1 MQSISHTH
9 NSYCIFLFS
18 DLSIQDSLLLE
29 YKKVCSVRS
38 VRIVSSGRSGRYAV
52 IYVVSMSDVS
62 KALEDTRSSRMK
74 NVMGGASL
82 EADIY
87 LAADELIEDK

>member
-1 MQSISHTH
+1 M
-9 NSYCIFLFS
+9 FLSFLIWQLFVL

-52 IYVVSMSDVS
+52 IYVVNMSDVS

-74 NVMGGASL
+74 NVMGGTSL

>member
-1 MQSISHTH
+1 M
-9 NSYCIFLFS
+9 
-18 DLSIQDSLLLE
+18 
-29 YKKVCSVRS
+29 
-38 VRIVSSGRSGRYAV
+38 RIVSSGRGGRYAV

>member
-1 MQSISHTH
+1 M
-9 NSYCIFLFS
+9 FFS
-18 DLSIQDSLLLE
+18 DLSLQDSLLLE
-29 YKKVCSVRS
+29 YKKVCCVRS
-38 VRIVSSGRSGRYAV
+38 VRIVPSGRSGRYAV

>member
-1 MQSISHTH
+1 M
-9 NSYCIFLFS
+9 
-18 DLSIQDSLLLE
+18 
-29 YKKVCSVRS
+29 
-38 VRIVSSGRSGRYAV
+38 RIVSSGRGGRYAV
-52 IYVVSMSDVS
+52 IYVVSMSDAS

>member
-1 MQSISHTH
+1 M
-9 NSYCIFLFS
+9 LLP

-29 YKKVCSVRS
+29 YKKVCCVRS

-74 NVMGGASL
+74 NVVGGSSSL

>member
-1 MQSISHTH
+1 M
-9 NSYCIFLFS
+9 FS

-52 IYVVSMSDVS
+52 IYVVSMSDVV
-62 KALEDTRSSRMK
+62 KALDETRSSRMK
-74 NVMGGASL
+74 NVICGGSSPGVGGGSML

>member
-1 MQSISHTH
+1 M
-9 NSYCIFLFS
+9 FS
-18 DLSIQDSLLLE
+18 DLSLQDSLLLE
-29 YKKVCSVRS
+29 YKKVCCVRS
-38 VRIVSSGRSGRYAV
+38 VRIVPSGRSGRYAV

>member
-1 MQSISHTH
+1 M
-9 NSYCIFLFS
+9 
-18 DLSIQDSLLLE
+18 
-29 YKKVCSVRS
+29 
-38 VRIVSSGRSGRYAV
+38 

-62 KALEDTRSSRMK
+62 KALDSSRMK

>member
-1 MQSISHTH
+1 MI
-9 NSYCIFLFS
+9 LP

-29 YKKVCSVRS
+29 YKKVCCVRS

-74 NVMGGASL
+74 NVIGGGTSL

>member
-1 MQSISHTH
+1 M
-9 NSYCIFLFS
+9 F
-18 DLSIQDSLLLE
+18 
-29 YKKVCSVRS
+29 RS
-38 VRIVSSGRSGRYAV
+38 FNAV
-52 IYVVSMSDVS
+52 IYVVNMSDVS

-74 NVMGGASL
+74 NVMGGTSL

>member
-1 MQSISHTH
+1 M
-9 NSYCIFLFS
+9 
-18 DLSIQDSLLLE
+18 
-29 YKKVCSVRS
+29 
-38 VRIVSSGRSGRYAV
+38 RIVSSGRSGRYAV

-74 NVMGGASL
+74 SVMGGASL

-87 LAADELIEDK
+87 LAADLSLIHI

>member
-1 MQSISHTH
+1 M
-9 NSYCIFLFS
+9 
-18 DLSIQDSLLLE
+18 
-29 YKKVCSVRS
+29 
-38 VRIVSSGRSGRYAV
+38 

>member
-1 MQSISHTH
+1 
-9 NSYCIFLFS
+9 
-18 DLSIQDSLLLE
+18 
-29 YKKVCSVRS
+29 
-38 VRIVSSGRSGRYAV
+38 
-52 IYVVSMSDVS
+52 
-62 KALEDTRSSRMK
+62 MK